1 MRLSWLM
8 FTEPMFCAKA
18 KAAII
23 INTERQ
29 KSRFITDVLDCKNTI
44 ILLNPSFFI
53 IFAAEI
59 VMTMPKLLL
68 YITLKGTWIFLI
80 FGTDSN
86 ENRMHV
92 HVGRKDTKHYCKI
105 WLQPKVELSK
115 AGDLN
120 NAELKEVLEIAE
132 QYKDDLV
139 KQWNDYMNGKLKMK
153 IVRK

>member
-8 FTEPMFCAKA
+8 FTEPMFCEKA

-29 KSRFITDVLDCKNTI
+29 KSRFIMDVLDCKNTI

-86 ENRMHV
+86 ENRIHV

>member
-1 MRLSWLM
+1 MD
-8 FTEPMFCAKA
+8 FP
-18 KAAII
+18 
-23 INTERQ
+23 
-29 KSRFITDVLDCKNTI
+29 D
-44 ILLNPSFFI
+44 
-53 IFAAEI
+53 
-59 VMTMPKLLL
+59 
-68 YITLKGTWIFLI
+68 

-86 ENRMHV
+86 ENRIHV

-105 WLQPKVELSK
+105 WLQPKVELGK

-132 QYKDDLV
+132 QYKDVLV

>member
-1 MRLSWLM
+1 M
-8 FTEPMFCAKA
+8 
-18 KAAII
+18 
-23 INTERQ
+23 
-29 KSRFITDVLDCKNTI
+29 DVLDCKNTI
-44 ILLNPSFFI
+44 IPSNPSFFI

-59 VMTMPKLLL
+59 VVTMPKLLL

-86 ENRMHV
+86 ENRIYV

-105 WLQPKVELSK
+105 WLQPKVELGK

-132 QYKDDLV
+132 QY
-139 KQWNDYMNGKLKMK
+139 
-153 IVRK
+153 

>member
-1 MRLSWLM
+1 MRLSWLI
-8 FTEPMFCAKA
+8 FTEPEFCPKA
-18 KAAII
+18 NAAII
-23 INTERQ
+23 INIERQ
-29 KSRFITDVLDCKNTI
+29 KRRFITDVLDCKNTI
-44 ILLNPSFFI
+44 ILINPSFFI

-86 ENRMHV
+86 ENRIHV

>member
-1 MRLSWLM
+1 
-8 FTEPMFCAKA
+8 
-18 KAAII
+18 
-23 INTERQ
+23 
-29 KSRFITDVLDCKNTI
+29 
-44 ILLNPSFFI
+44 
-53 IFAAEI
+53 
-59 VMTMPKLLL
+59 MTMPKLLL

-86 ENRMHV
+86 ENRIHV

-105 WLQPKVELSK
+105 WLQPKVELGK
-115 AGDLN
+115 AGDLD

>member
-1 MRLSWLM
+1 MD
-8 FTEPMFCAKA
+8 FP
-18 KAAII
+18 
-23 INTERQ
+23 
-29 KSRFITDVLDCKNTI
+29 D
-44 ILLNPSFFI
+44 
-53 IFAAEI
+53 
-59 VMTMPKLLL
+59 
-68 YITLKGTWIFLI
+68 

-86 ENRMHV
+86 ENRIHV

-115 AGDLN
+115 AGDLD